1 MFIFEENYYQY
12 DIVYLK
18 SAIRLLEAGSQD
30 GAFEMYLRS
39 LICNYVIPSD
49 KNAEDILR
57 KYFWYDRDEYE
68 GWCQTVEDLRSR
80 ISMIRDEAYRGLIGD
95 LPEKFLE
102 KYFTPDVMM
111 ELLEE
116 QFMVEDNHKEIT
128 AIIEA
133 REKYYLSKL
142 TEA

>member
-49 KNAEDILR
+49 KNAEDI
-57 KYFWYDRDEYE
+57 
-68 GWCQTVEDLRSR
+68 
-80 ISMIRDEAYRGLIGD
+80 
-95 LPEKFLE
+95 
-102 KYFTPDVMM
+102 
-111 ELLEE
+111 
-116 QFMVEDNHKEIT
+116 
-128 AIIEA
+128 
-133 REKYYLSKL
+133 
-142 TEA
+142 

>member
-1 MFIFEENYYQY
+1 M
-12 DIVYLK
+12 
-18 SAIRLLEAGSQD
+18 
-30 GAFEMYLRS
+30 
-39 LICNYVIPSD
+39 
-49 KNAEDILR
+49 
-57 KYFWYDRDEYE
+57 
-68 GWCQTVEDLRSR
+68 
-80 ISMIRDEAYRGLIGD
+80 IGD

-142 TEA
+142 RGVLSLTRVKINDWYYLCCDANHVKGKVYLLCFTIRDSISTEIALYGHVVYEDTSRILSRRIIYEFVWMSTVRKLLVPR

>member
-1 MFIFEENYYQY
+1 M
-12 DIVYLK
+12 
-18 SAIRLLEAGSQD
+18 EAGSQD

-68 GWCQTVEDLRSR
+68 GWCQTVEDL
-80 ISMIRDEAYRGLIGD
+80 
-95 LPEKFLE
+95 PEKFLE

>member
-57 KYFWYDRDEYE
+57 KYFWYDRNEYE
-68 GWCQTVEDLRSR
+68 GWCQTVEDLRNR

-116 QFMVEDNHKEIT
+116 QFRVEDNHREIT

-142 TEA
+142 TEV

>member
-12 DIVYLK
+12 DIVYLE
-18 SAIRLLEAGSQD
+18 SAIRLLEAGSRD
-30 GAFEMYLRS
+30 VLTVFNM
-39 LICNYVIPSD
+39 IPSD
-49 KNAEDILR
+49 KSAEDILR
-57 KYFWYDRDEYE
+57 EHFWHDRDEYE
-68 GWCQTVEDLRSR
+68 DLRNR
-80 ISMIRDEAYRGLIGD
+80 IPMIRDEAYRGLIGD

-116 QFMVEDNHKEIT
+116 QFRAEDNHREIT

-133 REKYYLSKL
+133 REKYYLCCDANHVKGKVYL
-142 TEA
+142 